1 MADAITFE
9 LVSPEK
15 KLASAEAKMV
25 VIPGMEGDL
34 GAMPDHA
41 PFLTT
46 LRPGVVKV
54 ETTSGGVDEY
64 VVTGGF
70 AEISENSASVLAEEA
85 MERAK
90 LTREFLDAK
99 IAEAEEALAG
109 SKGTDRYTAAAQRL
123 NDFRGLAQVLGL

>member
-9 LVSPEK
+9 LVSPER

-46 LRPGVVKV
+46 LRPGVVRV
-54 ETTSGGVDEY
+54 ETTGGGTNEY

-70 AEISENSASVLAEEA
+70 AEISGTSASVLAEEA
-85 MERAK
+85 LERSA

-99 IAEAEEALAG
+99 IAEAEEALAEA
-109 SKGTDRYTAAAQRL
+109 KGTDRFTSAAQRL
-123 NDFRGLAQVLGL
+123 NDFRGLAHILGL

>member
-54 ETTSGGVDEY
+54 ETAAGGTEEY

-70 AEISENSASVLAEEA
+70 AEISENSASILAEEA
-85 MERAK
+85 VERSA

-99 IAEAEEALAG
+99 IAEAEEALAEA
-109 SKGTDRYTAAAQRL
+109 KGTDRYTPAAQRL
-123 NDFRGLAQVLGL
+123 NDFRGLAHILGL

>member
-15 KLASAEAKMV
+15 KLASAEARMV

-54 ETTSGGVDEY
+54 ETTGGQTEEY

-70 AEISENSASVLAEEA
+70 AEISENTASVLAEEA
-85 MERAK
+85 LVRSA
-90 LTREFLDAK
+90 LTREYLDAK
-99 IAEAEEALAG
+99 IAEAEEILAVA
-109 SKGTDRYTAAAQRL
+109 KGTERYTAAAQRL
-123 NDFRGLAQVLGL
+123 NDFRGLAQVLGI

>member
-9 LVSPEK
+9 LVSPER

-46 LRPGVVKV
+46 LRPGVVRV
-54 ETTSGGVDEY
+54 ETTGGGTSEY

-70 AEISENSASVLAEEA
+70 AEISGTSASVLAEEA
-85 MERAK
+85 LERSA

-99 IAEAEEALAG
+99 IAEAEEALAEA
-109 SKGTDRYTAAAQRL
+109 KGTDRFTSAAQRL
-123 NDFRGLAQVLGL
+123 NDFRGLAHILGL